1 MGIQCPNNGGG
12 TGPAGWFRP
21 NRHFCNDYSMNPRR
35 RRWLAGAAAA
45 SGLAGAG
52 AALAWPDEGVLNPC
66 LAPDTDR
73 WLAHPMVR
81 EALAGL
87 DMAALWDCHAHL
99 MPGRGG
105 AATDAAGQAQAGDQG
120 GPWPA
125 PLMRIQEWFIAESAC
140 AGDRSHGPEPGAAS
154 SYLMALR
161 ARLQGLPPGCK
172 LVLLAMD
179 RYHDSEGRARPERT
193 HFSVPDALCE
203 QAVRRW
209 PDRFEWAASVHPY
222 RVDAVERIAEVVR
235 RGALAVKWIP
245 AAQGIDPASARCEPM
260 YRELARHG
268 LALITHAGQERAT
281 AGDDALGNPLRL
293 RRALDAGV
301 RVIVAHCATMGDAVD
316 LDRGPNGPVVSSFSL
331 FERLMD
337 EPRHQTRL
345 MGDLS
350 AIGQLARAGPALATL
365 LRRAATGAPWS
376 TRLLYGSDYPIP
388 AMMPLYSVGRLAAQG
403 FVDEHWVQPLRELRR
418 HNAWLFDLV
427 LKRRLRWQGAAF
439 ADSVFATRSRLP
451 SPRP

>member
-140 AGDRSHGPEPGAAS
+140 AGDPSHRPEPGAAS

>member
-1 MGIQCPNNGGG
+1 
-12 TGPAGWFRP
+12 
-21 NRHFCNDYSMNPRR
+21 MNPRR

-73 WLAHPMVR
+73 WLAHPLVR

-99 MPGRGG
+99 LPGRGG

-140 AGDRSHGPEPGAAS
+140 AGDPSHGPEPGAAS

-179 RYHDSEGRARPERT
+179 RYHDSQGRARPERT

-235 RGALAVKWIP
+235 RGALAIKWIP
-245 AAQGIDPASARCEPM
+245 AAHGIDPASARCEPM

-301 RVIVAHCATMGDAVD
+301 RVIVAHCATIGHAVD

-403 FVDEHWVQPLRELRR
+403 VLDEHWMQPLRELRR

-451 SPRP
+451 SARP